1 MRKPI
6 VQFTVY
12 KFEELQPACQRT
24 AICRVM
30 EDSEENQIHV
40 TEEEI
45 TPEWCEENGFEFYWD
60 GEIYHDAT
68 NEIDVQIQ
76 IIKLA

>member
-12 KFEELQPACQRT
+12 KFEELQKACQDT
-24 AICRVM
+24 AICRILK
-30 EDSEENQIHV
+30 DSEENNIET

-45 TPEWCEENGFEFYWD
+45 TAEWCEEHGFEFYWD
-60 GEIYHDAT
+60 GEIYWNAA
-68 NEIDVQIQ
+68 NEVEVKVEIVN
-76 IIKLA
+76 LA

>member
-24 AICRVM
+24 AICRILK
-30 EDSEENQIHV
+30 DSEENNIET
-40 TEEEI
+40 TEDEI
-45 TPEWCEENGFEFYWD
+45 TPEWCEEHGFEFYWD
-60 GEIYHDAT
+60 GEIYWDAT